1 MSGTEGVI
9 LIAAVGLA
17 AIGLDLAVLW
27 AWRAVRRAKTPPSPA
42 PAAEAPPP
50 DAPPPPPPRV
60 VRWILA
66 IEPSISA
73 GYATLRRLT
82 RLAATMLRDEQSLLR
97 AVAVLACFLTALSL
111 GYVSA
116 DNYMLV
122 QHWLLWAWIA
132 CVSVSLFALLPLGRL
147 KPQIDPRDRWILG
160 VVVLAVLLRLISL
173 ETIPGGFHVDEWG
186 AADFA
191 LQYVVP
197 PIHETISP
205 FVTGDSAQPALY
217 FYLARASL
225 AVFGES
231 IAGLRMS
238 SVLAGS
244 LASVATF
251 ALVSL
256 LHNRKA
262 AYLSAVLMA
271 TYHFH
276 IHWSRIG
283 LNNIWDTLWVPLI
296 LAFYVWGW
304 RRDRP
309 AGATLAGLAL
319 GLSQYFYAGSRIGIF
334 LLGYLVIRLWR
345 AERNDARLVTHLSRL
360 VGIAAVVAGPLAVFA
375 ARSPEIFFN
384 RLTSGLLWDPFAAEL
399 AGTPAGFLPSVPQQF
414 VWTLLSFT
422 AIPEG
427 AGFYRPGVPLVIGLA
442 VPLLLAG
449 VFWQIHRRELVPVF
463 WVALTMFFGGFL
475 LEALPASNHYAV
487 AIPAIV
493 WLIASPLEALSG
505 LGRPRWVLLALAIIV
520 ATDLYFYFGIYAQ
533 APSPDFVHPF
543 PPNPWN

>member
-1 MSGTEGVI
+1 MSGTKGLI
-9 LIAAVGLA
+9 LFALIGLA

-27 AWRAVRRAKTPPSPA
+27 AWRAIRRAKTPPSLA
-42 PAAEAPPP
+42 PAAEATPPEITP
-50 DAPPPPPPRV
+50 SPRDKV
-60 VRWILA
+60 IRWRLA
-66 IEPSISA
+66 IKGSISSGA
-73 GYATLRRLT
+73 ATARRLA
-82 RLAATMLRDEQSLLR
+82 RLAAGMLGSEPSALR
-97 AVAVLACFLTALSL
+97 AVAVLACLLTALSL
-111 GYVSA
+111 GYVSSE
-116 DNYMLV
+116 NFMLV
-122 QHWLLWAWIA
+122 QPWLLWAWIA

-205 FVTGDSAQPALY
+205 FVTGPAAQPALY

-256 LHNRKA
+256 LHSRTA
-262 AYLSAVLMA
+262 GYLSAVLMA

-296 LAFYVWGW
+296 LALYVWGW
-304 RRDRP
+304 RRDQP
-309 AGATLAGLAL
+309 AGSTLAGLAL

-345 AERNDARLVTHLSRL
+345 AERDDARLVRHLSRL
-360 VGIAAVVAGPLAVFA
+360 IGMAAVVVGPLAVFA
-375 ARSPEIFFN
+375 ALNLEIFFK
-384 RLTSGLLWDPFAAEL
+384 RLTSGLLWDPLGLEL
-399 AGTPAGFLPSVPQQF
+399 TGSPPGFLPSVPQQF
-414 VWTLLSFT
+414 IWTLLSFT

-463 WVALTMFFGGFL
+463 WLALTMFFGGFL
-475 LEALPASNHYAV
+475 LEALPASNHYTV
-487 AIPAIV
+487 AIPAIC
-493 WLIASPLEALSG
+493 WLVASPLEALTRFG
-505 LGRPRWVLLALAIIV
+505 KLRWVVLAMAVIV

-533 APSPDFVHPF
+533 APSLGFIHPF

>member
-1 MSGTEGVI
+1 M
-9 LIAAVGLA
+9 IALA
-17 AIGLDLAVLW
+17 AIGLDLAVLR
-27 AWRAVRRAKTPPSPA
+27 AWRAFRRAKGSPPATSA
-42 PAAEAPPP
+42 EAALPSNVTAAPPP
-50 DAPPPPPPRV
+50 KIV
-60 VRWILA
+60 HWMLA
-66 IEPSISA
+66 IESSISA
-73 GYATLRRLT
+73 GYSTIRSWT
-82 RLAATMLRDEQSLLR
+82 RLAAGMLRSESSLWR
-97 AVAVLACFLTALSL
+97 AVVVLASFLTALSL
-111 GYVSA
+111 GYASSDQFMVRP
-116 DNYMLV
+116 
-122 QHWLLWAWIA
+122 WLPWAWIA
-132 CVSVSLFALLPLGRL
+132 CVLVSLFALLPIAR
-147 KPQIDPRDRWILG
+147 PQARFDRRDRWLLG
-160 VVVLAVLLRLISL
+160 VVALAGLLRVIRL

-191 LQYVVP
+191 LRYVVP
-197 PIHETISP
+197 PIERTISP
-205 FVTGDSAQPALY
+205 FVTGHSAQHALY

-225 AVFGES
+225 AVFGER

-244 LASVATF
+244 LAVVATF

-296 LAFYVWGW
+296 LALYVWGW
-304 RRDRP
+304 KRDRH

-319 GLSQYFYAGSRIGIF
+319 GVSQYFYAGSRIGIF

-345 AERNDARLVTHLSRL
+345 SDRDDTRLVTHTGRL
-360 VGIAAVVAGPLAVFA
+360 IGMAAVVAGPLAVFA
-375 ARSPEIFFN
+375 ALNPEIFFN
-384 RLTSGLLWDPFAAEL
+384 RLTSGLLWDPFATEL
-399 AGTPAGFLPSVPQQF
+399 ARTAPGFLPSVPQQF
-414 VWTLLSFT
+414 IWTLLSFT

-427 AGFYRPGVPLVIGLA
+427 AGFYRPGVPLVIGLG

-449 VFWQIHRRELVPVF
+449 VFWQIHRKEPLPVF
-463 WVALTMFFGGFL
+463 WLALTMFFGGFL

-487 AIPAIV
+487 AIPAIC
-493 WLIASPLEALSG
+493 WLIASPLEALIS
-505 LGRPRWVLLALAIIV
+505 LGRPRWALLALAIIV

-533 APSPDFVHPF
+533 APSLDFVHVF

>member
-1 MSGTEGVI
+1 MSGTAGLV
-9 LIAAVGLA
+9 LFAAVALA
-17 AIGLDLAVLW
+17 AIGLDLAMLW
-27 AWRAVRRAKTPPSPA
+27 AWRALRQAKVPQSRMPGTEAIPSDGT
-42 PAAEAPPP
+42 AA
-50 DAPPPPPPRV
+50 PPPRV
-60 VRWILA
+60 VRWMLA
-66 IEPSISA
+66 IEASISG
-73 GYATLRRLT
+73 GYAMLRRLT
-82 RLAATMLRDEQSLLR
+82 RLAAGMLRSEPSLLR
-97 AVAVLACFLTALSL
+97 TVVVLASFLTALGL
-111 GYVSA
+111 GYASS
-116 DNYMLV
+116 DQFMV
-122 QHWLLWAWIA
+122 QPWLPWAWIA
-132 CVSVSLFALLPLGRL
+132 CVIVSLFALLPLARPVQSL
-147 KPQIDPRDRWILG
+147 DRRDRWIFG
-160 VVVLAVLLRLISL
+160 VVTLALLLRVTWL

-186 AADFA
+186 DADFT
-191 LQYVVP
+191 LRYVLP
-197 PIHETISP
+197 PTDRTISP
-205 FVTGDSAQPALY
+205 FATGHSAQPAMY

-231 IAGLRMS
+231 ISGLRMT

-244 LASVATF
+244 LAIVATF

-256 LHNRKA
+256 LHDRKA

-296 LAFYVWGW
+296 LALYVWGW

-334 LLGYLVIRLWR
+334 LLAYLVIRLWR
-345 AERNDARLVTHLSRL
+345 TDRDDSRL
-360 VGIAAVVAGPLAVFA
+360 VMHVGRLIGMAAVVAAPLAVFA
-375 ARSPEIFFN
+375 ALNPEIFFN
-384 RLTSGLLWDPFAAEL
+384 RLTSGLLWDPFATEL
-399 AGTPAGFLPSVPQQF
+399 ARTAPAFLPSVPQQF
-414 VWTLLSFT
+414 IWTLLSFT

-449 VFWQIHRRELVPVF
+449 VFWQIHRRELLPVF
-463 WVALTMFFGGFL
+463 WLALTMFFGGFL

-487 AIPAIV
+487 AIPAIC
-493 WLIASPLEALSG
+493 WLIASPLEALIS
-505 LGRPRWVLLALAIIV
+505 LGRPRWALLALAIIV

-533 APSPDFVHPF
+533 APSVDFVHVF

>member
-27 AWRAVRRAKTPPSPA
+27 AWGAVRRAKVPRSQPPAGEVVPQD
-42 PAAEAPPP
+42 AAAAPPP
-50 DAPPPPPPRV
+50 TI
-60 VRWILA
+60 VRWMLA
-66 IEPSISA
+66 IESSISA
-73 GYATLRRLT
+73 GYATFRRLT
-82 RLAATMLRDEQSLLR
+82 RLAAGMLRSEPSLLR
-97 AVAVLACFLTALSL
+97 AVVVLASFVTGLSL
-111 GYVSA
+111 GYGSSDRSMV
-116 DNYMLV
+116 
-122 QHWLLWAWIA
+122 HPWLPWAWIA

-147 KPQIDPRDRWILG
+147 KPQLDPRDRWVLG
-160 VVVLAVLLRLISL
+160 VVVLALLLRVISL

-186 AADFA
+186 TAGFA

-197 PIHETISP
+197 PIDETISP
-205 FVTGDSAQPALY
+205 FVTGGGAQPALY
-217 FYLARASL
+217 YYLARASL

-244 LASVATF
+244 LAVVATF

-256 LHNRKA
+256 LHNRQA
-262 AYLSAVLMA
+262 AYLSAILMA
-271 TYHFH
+271 SYHFH

-345 AERNDARLVTHLSRL
+345 ADRDDARLLTHLGRL
-360 VGIAAVVAGPLAVFA
+360 IGMAAVVAGPLAVFA
-375 ARSPEIFFN
+375 ALNPEIFFN
-384 RLTSGLLWDPFAAEL
+384 RLTTGLLWDPFALKL
-399 AGTPAGFLPSVPQQF
+399 AGTPPGFLPSVPQQF
-414 VWTLLSFT
+414 LWTLLSFT

-442 VPLLLAG
+442 TPLLLAG
-449 VFWQIHRRELVPVF
+449 VFWQIHRKELLPVF
-463 WVALTMFFGGFL
+463 WLALTMFFGGFL

-487 AIPAIV
+487 AIPALV
-493 WLIASPLEALSG
+493 WLIASPLEALMG
-505 LGRPRWVLLALAIIV
+505 FGRPRWVLLALAIIV

-533 APSPDFVHPF
+533 APSLDFVHPF